1 MGTLLIAGP
10 LALDDHPEHPR
21 LIGGV
26 GGYAAIAAAPLA
38 PTQLWCRGGIDIT
51 HQMKDLL
58 EKRHIDL
65 AGVAWEGPTPRGS
78 ASGFVAGG
86 SLLPIDMEPTSAD
99 GLGGALLIGLPPDE
113 MRRALRVITALP
125 DGEKRILI
133 VSPRPA
139 DLADLNFRRELL
151 AVTDVL
157 VLSASKALS
166 LTGETSALGAAQA
179 LQAEGA
185 KAVVLTASQLG
196 GLISYQGKATTYPAL
211 PVPALDKLGVSAA
224 FPGALAAWIAG
235 TGRCDFSTLKRGC
248 AMASGVAGICAQG
261 IGPKKLLQANRDD
274 YMERFNRLRRDQ
286 KY

>member
-10 LALDDHPEHPR
+10 LAIDDHPQQNG
-21 LIGGV
+21 LLGGV

-38 PTQLWCRGGIDIT
+38 PTQLWCRGGTEIS

-58 EKRHIDL
+58 EKRRIDL
-65 AGVAWEGPTPRGS
+65 AGVEWEGPTPRGR
-78 ASGFVAGG
+78 ATGFTAGG
-86 SLLPIDMEPTSAD
+86 PLLAEAEPTSAD
-99 GLGGALLIGLPPDE
+99 GLGGVLLIGLPPDE
-113 MRRALRVITALP
+113 TRRALRVIAALP
-125 DGEKRILI
+125 DGEDRLLI

-139 DLADLNFRRELL
+139 DLADPAFRKELL

-157 VLSASKALS
+157 VLSVAKALS
-166 LTGETSALGAAQA
+166 LTGETTPLAAAQA
-179 LQAEGA
+179 FQADGA

-211 PVPALDKLGVSAA
+211 PVAAVCKAGVSAA

-235 TGRCDFSTLKRGC
+235 TGRCDFATLKRGC
-248 AMASGVAGICAQG
+248 AMASAVGGLCAQG
-261 IGPKKLLQANRDD
+261 IGPKRLLAANRDE
-274 YMERFNRLRRDQ
+274 YLERFNRLRRDQ